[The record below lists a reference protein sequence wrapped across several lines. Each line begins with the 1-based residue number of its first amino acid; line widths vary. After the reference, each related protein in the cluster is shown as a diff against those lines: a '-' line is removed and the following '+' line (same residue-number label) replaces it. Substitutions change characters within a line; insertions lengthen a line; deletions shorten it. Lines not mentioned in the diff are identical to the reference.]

1 MSKIVPIVITILA
14 CQERYLFI
22 RRKNPPYEGLW
33 SMVGGKVE
41 VGEHITAA
49 AIREVK
55 EETGTKSVE
64 DYNYRGFVSERLV
77 DSDGN
82 LIDQFLI
89 FVGHASI
96 QDYSTNHR
104 EGDLA
109 LFSIDEIKE
118 KKHKFLP
125 SDYEMFQR
133 FLEIS
138 KRPVVHEVELLH
150 DDKGY
155 HLVYY
160 RALDN
165 VSQ

>member
-55 EETGTKSVE
+55 EETGTKSVD
-64 DYNYRGFVSERLV
+64 DYDYRGIVSERLV
-77 DSDGN
+77 DSEGN

-118 KKHKFLP
+118 EKHKFLP
-125 SDYEMFQR
+125 SDYEMFQQ
-133 FLEIS
+133 FLEPS
-138 KRPVVHEVELLH
+138 KKPVVHEVELLH
-150 DDKGY
+150 DDKRY

-160 RALDN
+160 RAQDN

>member
-1 MSKIVPIVITILA
+1 
-14 CQERYLFI
+14 
-22 RRKNPPYEGLW
+22 
-33 SMVGGKVE
+33 MVGGKVE
-41 VGEHITAA
+41 VGEHITPA
-49 AIREVK
+49 AIREVM

-64 DYNYRGFVSERLV
+64 EYDYRGIVSERLV
-77 DSDGN
+77 DSNGE

-118 KKHKFLP
+118 AKHKFLP
-125 SDYEMFQR
+125 SDYEMFQQ
-133 FLEIS
+133 FLEIN
-138 KRPVVHEVELLH
+138 KRPAIHEVELLH

-160 RALDN
+160 RAPEN
-165 VSQ
+165 VS

>member
-1 MSKIVPIVITILA
+1 MYNIFPIVITILE
-14 CQERYLFI
+14 CQDRYLFI
-22 RRKNPPYEGLW
+22 QRKNPPYEGLW
-33 SMVGGKVE
+33 SMVGGKIN

-55 EETGTKSVE
+55 EETGAKRIE
-64 DYNYRGFVSERLV
+64 DYDYRGLVSERLV

-82 LIDQFLI
+82 LVDQFLI
-89 FVGHASI
+89 FVGHALI
-96 QDYSTNHR
+96 QDFSQNHR
-104 EGDLA
+104 EGNLA

-118 KKHKFLP
+118 KKHQFLP

-133 FLEIS
+133 FMETS
-138 KRPVVHEVELLH
+138 KKPTIHEVELLH

-160 RALDN
+160 REKDN
-165 VSQ
+165 APQ

>member
-1 MSKIVPIVITILA
+1 
-14 CQERYLFI
+14 
-22 RRKNPPYEGLW
+22 
-33 SMVGGKVE
+33 MVGGKVE

-96 QDYSTNHR
+96 QDFSTNHR

-109 LFSIDEIKE
+109 LFSIDEIVE

-133 FLEIS
+133 FLEIG

-160 RALDN
+160 RAPEN

>member
-1 MSKIVPIVITILA
+1 
-14 CQERYLFI
+14 
-22 RRKNPPYEGLW
+22 
-33 SMVGGKVE
+33 MVGGKVE

>member
-1 MSKIVPIVITILA
+1 
-14 CQERYLFI
+14 
-22 RRKNPPYEGLW
+22 
-33 SMVGGKVE
+33 MVGGKVE

-133 FLEIS
+133 FLEICKKS
-138 KRPVVHEVELLH
+138 VVHEVELLH

-160 RALDN
+160 RVLDN

>member
-96 QDYSTNHR
+96 QYYSTNHR

-133 FLEIS
+133 FLEIC

-160 RALDN
+160 MALDN

>member
-1 MSKIVPIVITILA
+1 
-14 CQERYLFI
+14 
-22 RRKNPPYEGLW
+22 
-33 SMVGGKVE
+33 MVGGKVE

-96 QDYSTNHR
+96 QDFSTNHR

-160 RALDN
+160 RVLDN